1 MRHALFLLLALTWA
15 CAAGSA
21 RPARVAGA
29 APAPAQAPAP
39 AKQASGEASSVDRPQ
54 YPSTYQRHTGR
65 PGLIRNATI
74 MTAAGPGI
82 PNGADVLPARRIG
95 ARGAKGEAPA
105 DAGGVGG
112 TREEAAPGL
121 IGERS

>member
-29 APAPAQAPAP
+29 APAPAPAQAPAP

-65 PGLIRNATI
+65 PVLIRNATI
-74 MTAAGPGI
+74 MTAA
-82 PNGADVLPARRIG
+82 DR
-95 ARGAKGEAPA
+95 KS
-105 DAGGVGG
+105 
-112 TREEAAPGL
+112 TRLNSSHSQISYAVF
-121 IGERS
+121 

>member
-65 PGLIRNATI
+65 PVLIRNATI
-74 MTAAGPGI
+74 MTAAGQEI
-82 PNGADVLPARRIG
+82 PNGSIVLAAGRIVAVGADGAGDEVPRRPLWS
-95 ARGAKGEAPA
+95 EN
-105 DAGGVGG
+105 GV
-112 TREEAAPGL
+112 R
-121 IGERS
+121 

>member
-21 RPARVAGA
+21 RPAREAGA

-39 AKQASGEASSVDRPQ
+39 AKQASGEARSGGRPQ
-54 YPSTYQRHTGR
+54 YPSTYPRHPGR

-74 MTAAGPGI
+74 MTAAGPEKPPG
-82 PNGADVLPARRIG
+82 PSVASGGGGRERVVY
-95 ARGAKGEAPA
+95 GE
-105 DAGGVGG
+105 GG
-112 TREEAAPGL
+112 
-121 IGERS
+121 

>member
-39 AKQASGEASSVDRPQ
+39 AKQASGEASSVGRPQ

-65 PGLIRNATI
+65 PVLIRNPAI
-74 MTAAGPGI
+74 MTAAGHEVPHR
-82 PNGADVLPARRIG
+82 AVVVAARR
-95 ARGAKGEAPA
+95 
-105 DAGGVGG
+105 VGG
-112 TREEAAPGL
+112 GRAESG
-121 IGERS
+121 G

>member
-39 AKQASGEASSVDRPQ
+39 A
-54 YPSTYQRHTGR
+54 
-65 PGLIRNATI
+65 
-74 MTAAGPGI
+74 
-82 PNGADVLPARRIG
+82 
-95 ARGAKGEAPA
+95 
-105 DAGGVGG
+105 
-112 TREEAAPGL
+112 
-121 IGERS
+121 

>member
-74 MTAAGPGI
+74 MTAAGQGI
-82 PNGADVLPARRIG
+82 PNGAVVLAAGRNVAVRPKGGGPARRG
-95 ARGAKGEAPA
+95 
-105 DAGGVGG
+105 
-112 TREEAAPGL
+112 
-121 IGERS
+121 

>member
-29 APAPAQAPAP
+29 APAPAPAPAP
-39 AKQASGEASSVDRPQ
+39 AKQASDEASSVDRPQ
-54 YPSTYQRHTGR
+54 HPPTYQRHSGR
-65 PGLIRNATI
+65 PVLIRNATI

-82 PNGADVLPARRIG
+82 PHGAIVLAARRI
-95 ARGAKGEAPA
+95 AAVGAKE
-105 DAGGVGG
+105 
-112 TREEAAPGL
+112 
-121 IGERS
+121 